1 MTLSSIW
8 PPRTIVAKRSCT
20 EATSRLFFPFVN
32 VPLGTFCLIT
42 SLILTKMLDLTAD
55 YKLRENEKKKKEKK
69 RKKRNDITFTSEV
82 MSQRSTG
89 EVSLLPSQ
97 SGVLVTLRT
106 EGEQVL

>member
-8 PPRTIVAKRSCT
+8 PPRTISVAKRSCT

-55 YKLRENEKKKKEKK
+55 YKLRENEKKKKKK
-69 RKKRNDITFTSEV
+69 KERKELQYN
-82 MSQRSTG
+82 
-89 EVSLLPSQ
+89 
-97 SGVLVTLRT
+97 
-106 EGEQVL
+106 